1 MIDRRRGVNEGG
13 GAVAPFSRGLRF
25 RLALTHLAVAVLAII
40 AVGLIV
46 TYTGSRRFD
55 SYLQQVQDKRNAAVV
70 TSLRSTYKPPDGW
83 DATAI
88 YALSQVAMFNNVD
101 VAVYDTGGRL
111 LFTVQGRHMGGGMMN
126 GQGMMGGNGQGM
138 VGGGTGT
145 ASASPS
151 ASPTPFNSADYT
163 IQSAPIVVGGQGV
176 GSAEIFAPK
185 GARAAAEAA
194 YQNALTRNLIIA
206 ATIAGVLALLLS
218 LFVSRRIT
226 GPLEELTDAA
236 GDVSA
241 GNLDVRVSP
250 RGDDEVAALAAA
262 FNSMADRLARDEQWR
277 RDMTSDLSHELRTPL
292 ATIQSRVEAIEDGVL
307 PPTPENLRVI
317 GEEVERLGRL
327 LGALRSLNEL
337 ESEDLSV
344 EHEAVDFADIAAGA
358 ADRHRPAFSA
368 KGVELAED
376 LHPAVVLGDRDRL
389 MQVVANLLDN
399 ALKFTPVGGHV
410 ALALDASAG
419 PAAGAAGA
427 SGGALDGPSGAS
439 VRLTV
444 TDDGPGVDPV
454 DLPFVFDRFYRAQAA
469 RGTAGAGLGL
479 AICRALVEAQGGSIT
494 AGEAPGGGARFTV
507 LLPSAGRR
515 V

>member
-1 MIDRRRGVNEGG
+1 M
-13 GAVAPFSRGLRF
+13 
-25 RLALTHLAVAVLAII
+25 LAIV

-111 LFTVQGRHMGGGMMN
+111 LFTVQGRHMGPGMMN
-126 GQGMMGGNGQGM
+126 GQGMMGERPGHDGRRDRHGEHRALGVADAVQQRRLHRPERADRGRRPGGRHGGDLRAQG
-138 VGGGTGT
+138 
-145 ASASPS
+145 S
-151 ASPTPFNSADYT
+151 
-163 IQSAPIVVGGQGV
+163 
-176 GSAEIFAPK
+176 
-185 GARAAAEAA
+185 RAAAEDA

-206 ATIAGVLALLLS
+206 AAIAGVLALLVS

-292 ATIQSRVEAIEDGVL
+292 ATIQSRVEALEDGVL

-344 EHEAVDFADIAAGA
+344 QHEPVDLADIAAGA

-368 KGVELAED
+368 KGVDLAED
-376 LHPAVVLGDRDRL
+376 LQPAVVLGDRDRL
-389 MQVVANLLDN
+389 LQVVANLLDN
-399 ALKFTPVGGHV
+399 ALKFTPAGGHV
-410 ALALDASAG
+410 VVAVDTS
-419 PAAGAAGA
+419 AGAAGA
-427 SGGALDGPSGAS
+427 AAAAHSRVRPERRCAS
-439 VRLTV
+439 R
-444 TDDGPGVDPV
+444 
-454 DLPFVFDRFYRAQAA
+454 
-469 RGTAGAGLGL
+469 
-479 AICRALVEAQGGSIT
+479 
-494 AGEAPGGGARFTV
+494 
-507 LLPSAGRR
+507 
-515 V
+515 

>member
-1 MIDRRRGVNEGG
+1 MR
-13 GAVAPFSRGLRF
+13 RGLRI
-25 RLALTHLAVAVLAII
+25 RLAVTHLAIALLAIV

-55 SYLQQVQDKRNAAVV
+55 SYLQQVQQKRNAAVLS
-70 TSLRSTYKPPDGW
+70 SLQSTYKAPDGW

-88 YALSQVAMFNNVD
+88 YALSQVVMFNNVD

-111 LFTVQGRHMGGGMMN
+111 VFTVQGRHA
-126 GQGMMGGNGQGM
+126 GQGMMGGSGQGM
-138 VGGGTGT
+138 MGGSGQAMMGGAGSADGAGPASGGTPGAAAT
-145 ASASPS
+145 AGGAATSSS
-151 ASPTPFNSADYT
+151 TPLSVADFT
-163 IQSAPIVVGGQGV
+163 LQSAPIIVAGQQVGR
-176 GSAEIFAPK
+176 ADIYAPK
-185 GARAAAEAA
+185 GAHAAVEDS
-194 YQNALTRNLIIA
+194 YQAALTRNLIIA
-206 ATIAGVLALLLS
+206 AGIAGVLALLVS
-218 LFVSRRIT
+218 LLVSRRIT

-241 GNLDVRVSP
+241 GNLDVRVAP

-292 ATIQSRVEAIEDGVL
+292 ATIQSRVEALEDGVL

-344 EHEAVDFADIAAGA
+344 EHEPVDLAEVAAAA
-358 ADRHRPAFSA
+358 ADRHRPSFAT
-368 KGVELAED
+368 KGVELIED
-376 LHPAVVLGDRDRL
+376 LRPATVLGDRDRL
-389 MQVVANLLDN
+389 LQVVANLLDN
-399 ALKFTPVGGHV
+399 ALKFTPAGGHV
-410 ALALDASAG
+410 AVALDGVERRREA
-419 PAAGAAGA
+419 
-427 SGGALDGPSGAS
+427 GGALTGPAGAS

-444 TDDGPGVDPV
+444 TDDGPGMDPV
-454 DLPFVFDRFYRAQAA
+454 DLPFVFDRFYRAQSA

-479 AICRALVEAQGGSIT
+479 AICRALVEAQGGSIS
-494 AGEAPGGGARFTV
+494 AEDAEGGGARFTV
-507 LLPSAGRR
+507 LLPAAGRS
-515 V
+515 

>member
-1 MIDRRRGVNEGG
+1 MTDPRRGVNEGG
-13 GAVAPFSRGLRF
+13 GAVTPLSRGLRF

-101 VAVYDTGGRL
+101 VAVSDTGGRL
-111 LFTVQGRHMGGGMMN
+111 LFTVQGRHMGPGMMGGQGLTGGN
-126 GQGMMGGNGQGM
+126 GQGMMGGA
-138 VGGGTGT
+138 TGT
-145 ASASPS
+145 ASGAAS

-163 IQSAPIVVGGQGV
+163 VQSAQIVVDGQDV

-185 GARAAAEAA
+185 GARAAAETA
-194 YQNALTRNLIIA
+194 YQSALTRNLIIA
-206 ATIAGVLALLLS
+206 ATIAGVLALLVS

-241 GNLDVRVSP
+241 GNLNVRVSP
-250 RGDDEVAALAAA
+250 RGNDEVAALAAA

-292 ATIQSRVEAIEDGVL
+292 ATIQSRVEALEDGVL

-327 LGALRSLNEL
+327 LGQLRSLNEL
-337 ESEDLSV
+337 EAEDLSV
-344 EHEAVDFADIAAGA
+344 QHEALDLAEVAAGA
-358 ADRHRPAFSA
+358 VERHRPAFAA
-368 KGVELAED
+368 KGVDLDADLAGS
-376 LHPAVVLGDRDRL
+376 VVLGDPDRL
-389 MQVVANLLDN
+389 LQVVGNLLDN
-399 ALKFTPVGGHV
+399 ALKFTPSGGHV
-410 ALALDASAG
+410 RVAVEKAGDAAGRGVAGHALAG
-419 PAAGAAGA
+419 PA
-427 SGGALDGPSGAS
+427 GAS

-444 TDDGPGVDPV
+444 TDDGPGVDPI
-454 DLPFVFDRFYRAQAA
+454 DLPFVFDRFYRAQGA

-479 AICRALVEAQGGSIT
+479 AICRALVEAQGGTMT
-494 AGEAPGGGARFTV
+494 ADDAPGGGARFTV
-507 LLPSAGRR
+507 LFPAASG